1 MNLKEY
7 EKLCRSC
14 DKILRSKNSSVITK
28 SIPWLHVLNAHPTTQ
43 QKYENI
49 FNKTKNNTYISV
61 FRSIVRFLRNI
72 TSGYSL
78 PPFVSSN
85 PEIKQTDVLIFSHLI
100 NKNQVGGDTDF
111 YFGDIALDLKKE
123 NLASQLVLINHLG
136 IRGDNLVGFWNK
148 NSIPRI
154 FLANRL
160 SVKEELMILCMLVRE
175 SYRLFK
181 CMNNETDSCIKSI
194 YKTSAKAA
202 ISFES
207 VSALRFLYQV
217 ENLIRKLKPK
227 AIFTTM
233 EGHAFERLAFY
244 AARRINPD
252 IKCFGYQHTIL
263 FPHQHSI
270 KRSLGPDYD
279 PDIIF
284 TAGNKTT
291 SVLKEGYQNKK
302 VKFENI
308 GTHRYS
314 CPKTIFDVTNWNFE
328 PVCLVL
334 PDGNL
339 SECLDLCRFAMQA
352 AAHIH
357 EIQFVIRLHPLNS
370 VEMLVSEDDAFSK
383 LPFNLSFSDNQDIQ
397 NDFNISRWTLYRG
410 SGSAIHSVMAGCR
423 PIYISSKESISI
435 DPLYLANTG
444 RKFATNTYD
453 LKAILM
459 SDLTLEREVFLT
471 ELESLFR
478 YCKEYFMPTN
488 SKNLINELK

>member
-136 IRGDNLVGFWNK
+136 IRGDNLVGSWNK

-175 SYRLFK
+175 S
-181 CMNNETDSCIKSI
+181 
-194 YKTSAKAA
+194 
-202 ISFES
+202 
-207 VSALRFLYQV
+207 
-217 ENLIRKLKPK
+217 LI
-227 AIFTTM
+227 
-233 EGHAFERLAFY
+233 
-244 AARRINPD
+244 
-252 IKCFGYQHTIL
+252 
-263 FPHQHSI
+263 
-270 KRSLGPDYD
+270 
-279 PDIIF
+279 
-284 TAGNKTT
+284 
-291 SVLKEGYQNKK
+291 
-302 VKFENI
+302 
-308 GTHRYS
+308 
-314 CPKTIFDVTNWNFE
+314 
-328 PVCLVL
+328 
-334 PDGNL
+334 
-339 SECLDLCRFAMQA
+339 
-352 AAHIH
+352 
-357 EIQFVIRLHPLNS
+357 PL
-370 VEMLVSEDDAFSK
+370 
-383 LPFNLSFSDNQDIQ
+383 
-397 NDFNISRWTLYRG
+397 
-410 SGSAIHSVMAGCR
+410 
-423 PIYISSKESISI
+423 
-435 DPLYLANTG
+435 
-444 RKFATNTYD
+444 
-453 LKAILM
+453 
-459 SDLTLEREVFLT
+459 
-471 ELESLFR
+471 
-478 YCKEYFMPTN
+478 
-488 SKNLINELK
+488 

>member
-7 EKLCRSC
+7 EELCRCC
-14 DKILRSKNSSVITK
+14 DEILKSRNSSVITK

-49 FNKTKNNTYISV
+49 FNKSKKNTYISV
-61 FRSIVRFLRNI
+61 FRSIGRFLRNI
-72 TSGYSL
+72 TFGYSF
-78 PPFVSSN
+78 PSFVSTN

-100 NKNQVGGDTDF
+100 NMNQVGGDTDF
-111 YFGDIALDLKKE
+111 YFGDIALDLKKQ

-136 IRGDNLVGFWNK
+136 VRGVNLVDSWKK

-154 FLANRL
+154 ILANRL
-160 SVKEELMILCMLVRE
+160 SVKEEIMILCMLVRE

-181 CMNNETDSCIKSI
+181 CMNNETDSCLKII

-202 ISFES
+202 LSFES
-207 VSALRFLYQV
+207 VSALRFFYQV

-233 EGHAFERLAFY
+233 EGHALERLAFC
-244 AARRINPD
+244 AARRVNPN
-252 IKCFGYQHTIL
+252 IKCFGYQHAIL

-284 TAGNKTT
+284 TAGHKTT
-291 SVLKEGYQNKK
+291 SVLKKGYQNTK

-314 CPKTIFDVTNWNFE
+314 CPKTIFDLTNWNLE

-339 SECLDLCRFAMQA
+339 SECLDLCRFAIQA
-352 AAHIH
+352 AADIH

-370 VEMLVSEDDAFSK
+370 VEMLVSEDDAFSN
-383 LPFNLSFSDNQDIQ
+383 LPSNLSFSENQDIQ

-423 PIYISSKESISI
+423 PIYISSNESISI
-435 DPLYLANTG
+435 DPLYLTNTG
-444 RKFATNTYD
+444 RKFATNTDD

-459 SDLTLEREVFLT
+459 RDLTLGREVFFT

-478 YCKEYFMPTN
+478 YCKEYFTPAS
-488 SKNLINELK
+488 SKSLINELK

>member
-1 MNLKEY
+1 
-7 EKLCRSC
+7 
-14 DKILRSKNSSVITK
+14 
-28 SIPWLHVLNAHPTTQ
+28 
-43 QKYENI
+43 
-49 FNKTKNNTYISV
+49 
-61 FRSIVRFLRNI
+61 
-72 TSGYSL
+72 
-78 PPFVSSN
+78 
-85 PEIKQTDVLIFSHLI
+85 
-100 NKNQVGGDTDF
+100 
-111 YFGDIALDLKKE
+111 
-123 NLASQLVLINHLG
+123 
-136 IRGDNLVGFWNK
+136 
-148 NSIPRI
+148 
-154 FLANRL
+154 
-160 SVKEELMILCMLVRE
+160 
-175 SYRLFK
+175 
-181 CMNNETDSCIKSI
+181 
-194 YKTSAKAA
+194 
-202 ISFES
+202 
-207 VSALRFLYQV
+207 
-217 ENLIRKLKPK
+217 
-227 AIFTTM
+227 M

-244 AARRINPD
+244 AARHVNPD
-252 IKCFGYQHTIL
+252 VKCFGYQHAIL

-284 TAGNKTT
+284 TAGNKNI
-291 SVLKEGYQNKK
+291 SVLEDGYQNKK
-302 VKFENI
+302 VKFKNI

-314 CPKTIFDVTNWNFE
+314 CPKTIFDVTNWNVE

-444 RKFATNTYD
+444 RKLATNTYD

-478 YCKEYFMPTN
+478 YCKEYFMPTS